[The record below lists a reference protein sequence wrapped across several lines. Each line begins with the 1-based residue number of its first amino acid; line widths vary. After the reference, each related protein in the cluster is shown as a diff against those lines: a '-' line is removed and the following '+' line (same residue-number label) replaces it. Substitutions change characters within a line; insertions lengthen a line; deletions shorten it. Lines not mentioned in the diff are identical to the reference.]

1 MLDMQKTIQLR
12 DLKKKEIRCQVLWVN
27 MKLNS
32 VSSVG
37 LFELFYPMIHL
48 VNVYITNWTITM
60 LLMGKFT
67 TFLW

>member
-1 MLDMQKTIQLR
+1 MLDMQKTIELR

-37 LFELFYPMIHL
+37 LFELFYPMIHPL
-48 VNVYITNWTITM
+48 VN
-60 LLMGKFT
+60 
-67 TFLW
+67 